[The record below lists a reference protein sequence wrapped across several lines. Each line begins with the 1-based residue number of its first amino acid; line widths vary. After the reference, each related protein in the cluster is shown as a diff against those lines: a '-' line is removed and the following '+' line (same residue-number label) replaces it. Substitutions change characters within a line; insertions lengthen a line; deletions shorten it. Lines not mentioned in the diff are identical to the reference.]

1 MKSQSI
7 PWWIFVAVAVGFTVP
22 SIVVG
27 HILLSNGGSDVGAD
41 YLQDV
46 ATAEKIEKPTAKPFV
61 PSAAKSSLGKRAKVE
76 QTVYVT
82 RTGSKYHRS
91 SCRYLRSSKIPTS
104 LSEAKDR
111 YSPCSV
117 CSPPHASADAFL
129 GSRDTSFTSQRSQ
142 RQMTNHVT
150 SGYRSPGQV
159 AENGSYY
166 GEISRNTGRPK
177 TTRVRG
183 YYRKDGTYVRGH
195 YRSR

>member
-27 HILLSNGGSDVGAD
+27 HILLSNSGNDVRSD
-41 YLQDV
+41 YLQEV

-61 PSAAKSSLGKRAKVE
+61 PSAAKSSLGRRPQIE
-76 QTVYVT
+76 QAVYVT

-91 SCRYLRSSKIPTS
+91 SCRYLRSSKILTS
-104 LSEAKDR
+104 LSEAKSR

-117 CSPPHASADAFL
+117 CNPPHASTDAFL
-129 GSRDTSFTSQRSQ
+129 GPRDASLTSRRPQ
-142 RQMTNHVT
+142 RQLRTHVT

-177 TTRVRG
+177 TTHVRG
-183 YYRKDGTYVRGH
+183 YFRKDGTYVRGH